1 MLLNR
6 LLEKQPRQF
15 EYILRALGYLMISLI
30 VGLYYYLTPT
40 ATNQIFVP
48 VVFLAILILT
58 PRLSRWLRYRYD
70 QQMRQYLFFL
80 IDICVIAT
88 ALAAVQLSLVLTFI
102 ALFVIVFIAL
112 YYKIS
117 FLLMSF
123 TTLAAI
129 LVFYF
134 NIFFIFGYDD
144 YFQQTPAEL
153 TIVSFLAVIFF
164 VNMASYYQQYRIVT
178 LAKQRDHYYQQMARY
193 LELSNQLSR
202 YAPLQLWHAIMRGD
216 SEAKLE
222 YKRKKM
228 TVFFSDIQGFTE
240 LSESLIPDDLA
251 FLLNDYLSEMT
262 DIAKQYGGTIA
273 KFMGD
278 AILIF
283 FGDPETQ
290 GVVKDAKGCVE
301 MALAMRQRMKLMR
314 ERWQKMGYPAL
325 HIRMGISTGYCHVG
339 NYGTTHRMAYTI
351 VGRDANLAARLQS
364 AADVDEILISEDT
377 YKLIKDDF
385 LCAPQAPLHL
395 KGIQGAVKTWQVL
408 ERFSKD
414 PEHCQ
419 QWFDYQYKGFHLV
432 LNLQEV
438 QNFEYDQ
445 LLDVL
450 EKMTDRVKKQQ
461 ELTTQEGSARLDL
474 SDEVTDL
481 QKNNS

>member
-134 NIFFIFGYDD
+134 NIFFIFGYED

-262 DIAKQYGGTIA
+262 DIAKQYGGTID

-377 YKLIKDDF
+377 HQYVKNEFMCVPKVPIY
-385 LCAPQAPLHL
+385 L
-395 KGIQGAVKTWQVL
+395 KGIQGPVKTWQVM
-408 ERFSKD
+408 EKYTGKKSETQK
-414 PEHCQ
+414 
-419 QWFDYQYKGFHLV
+419 WFDFEYKGFHLV
-432 LNLQEV
+432 LNLEEV
-438 QNFEYDQ
+438 QNYEYPE
-445 LLDVL
+445 LVEIL
-450 EKMTDRVKKQQ
+450 EKMTQRIKTQQ
-461 ELTTQEGSARLDL
+461 KMTNAQGIPRLTLD
-474 SDEVTDL
+474 DEVS
-481 QKNNS
+481 K

>member
-144 YFQQTPAEL
+144 YL
-153 TIVSFLAVIFF
+153 C
-164 VNMASYYQQYRIVT
+164 
-178 LAKQRDHYYQQMARY
+178 
-193 LELSNQLSR
+193 
-202 YAPLQLWHAIMRGD
+202 
-216 SEAKLE
+216 
-222 YKRKKM
+222 
-228 TVFFSDIQGFTE
+228 FSSI
-240 LSESLIPDDLA
+240 
-251 FLLNDYLSEMT
+251 LN
-262 DIAKQYGGTIA
+262 
-273 KFMGD
+273 
-278 AILIF
+278 
-283 FGDPETQ
+283 
-290 GVVKDAKGCVE
+290 
-301 MALAMRQRMKLMR
+301 
-314 ERWQKMGYPAL
+314 
-325 HIRMGISTGYCHVG
+325 
-339 NYGTTHRMAYTI
+339 
-351 VGRDANLAARLQS
+351 
-364 AADVDEILISEDT
+364 
-377 YKLIKDDF
+377 
-385 LCAPQAPLHL
+385 
-395 KGIQGAVKTWQVL
+395 
-408 ERFSKD
+408 FSSK
-414 PEHCQ
+414 
-419 QWFDYQYKGFHLV
+419 Y
-432 LNLQEV
+432 
-438 QNFEYDQ
+438 
-445 LLDVL
+445 
-450 EKMTDRVKKQQ
+450 
-461 ELTTQEGSARLDL
+461 
-474 SDEVTDL
+474 
-481 QKNNS
+481 